1 VYERTT
7 APRKG
12 DVMGDVVVSEFISV
26 DGVIEDPGGSE
37 KTAAGGWAF
46 RFNRGDEGDRFKYEE
61 LMAADAQLLGRVTY
75 AGFAQAWPAMN
86 GDEFGRKMNEMP
98 KHVVS
103 GSPLDPEWQN
113 AHRLEGDLA
122 GEVGALKEHYAGDI
136 LIAGS
141 ATLARSLGE
150 LGLVDEYRLMVY
162 PVVLGSGRRLFEGAS
177 PHTLRLSG
185 SRPAGDCLILTY
197 VPAESA

>member
-1 VYERTT
+1 
-7 APRKG
+7 
-12 DVMGDVVVSEFISV
+12 MGDVVVTEFISL
-26 DGVIEDPGGSE
+26 DGVIEDPGGAE
-37 KTAAGGWAF
+37 KTPAGGWAF
-46 RFNRGDEGDRFKYEE
+46 RFDRGQEGDRFKYEE

-75 AGFAQAWPAMN
+75 TGFAQAWPAMD
-86 GDEFGRKMNEMP
+86 GDEFGQKMNEMP
-98 KHVVS
+98 KYVVS

-113 AHRLEGDLA
+113 AQRLEGDLA
-122 GEVGALKEHYAGDI
+122 EEVRALKERYAGDI

-162 PVVLGSGRRLFEGAS
+162 PVVLGGGRRLFDGAS
-177 PHTLRLSG
+177 PRALRLSG

>member
-1 VYERTT
+1 
-7 APRKG
+7 
-12 DVMGDVVVSEFISV
+12 MGNVVVTEFMSV

-37 KTAAGGWAF
+37 GTAAGGWAF
-46 RFNRGDEGDRFKYEE
+46 RFDRGDDGDRFKYEE

-86 GDEFGRKMNEMP
+86 GDEFGRRMNEMP

-113 AHRLEGDLA
+113 SQRLEGDLS
-122 GEVGALKEHYAGDI
+122 GGVRTLKERYERDI
-136 LIAGS
+136 LVAGS
-141 ATLARSLGE
+141 AALVRSLTD

-162 PVVLGSGRRLFEGAS
+162 PVVLGTGRRLFEETSQRA
-177 PHTLRLSG
+177 LRLTG
-185 SRPAGDCLILTY
+185 SQPAGDCLILTY
-197 VPAESA
+197 APAEVA